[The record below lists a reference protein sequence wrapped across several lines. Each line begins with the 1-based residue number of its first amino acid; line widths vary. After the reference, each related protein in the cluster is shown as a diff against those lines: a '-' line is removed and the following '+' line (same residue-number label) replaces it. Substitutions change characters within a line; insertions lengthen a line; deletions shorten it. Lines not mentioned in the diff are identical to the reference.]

1 MYFFREKKYHVFA
14 EISFLIKQQLYI
26 GAEYLGVAAEKS
38 SSAEYK
44 GTGGGAGV
52 NGLTR
57 EVDRVTGADGGYTS
71 YTVTVL

>member
-1 MYFFREKKYHVFA
+1 MFYV

-44 GTGGGAGV
+44 GTGEAQ
-52 NGLTR
+52 
-57 EVDRVTGADGGYTS
+57 E
-71 YTVTVL
+71 